1 MAQNNKIETQNNNAS
16 DTAEVL
22 YQKLGTRWYAFS
34 VIDDEVFMGSISQ
47 DEINNVESATGGE
60 APSPKMAI
68 NS

>member
-1 MAQNNKIETQNNNAS
+1 MAQNNKIETQNCDAPQ
-16 DTAEVL
+16 TAEVL

-47 DEINNVESATGGE
+47 EEINELESAECDE
-60 APSPKMAI
+60 APSPKMAV